1 MAKKVLDTKSGNPY
15 HNESSGQ
22 FTSPDDNGEEKKAM
36 ELMNLSENSK
46 ENNVERINFPHSMA
60 ANKVLLEANR
70 LAQQEEYE
78 EKGLEIGDTID
89 DCRRICDQLLTV
101 GKCTYSNELHI
112 DFANEFNQALF
123 DFKNDFGG
131 ILDSVIR
138 YGDDVLDTEK
148 ILEIRKKG
156 NENIDKLIKNLNIG
170 ERNIKVEKITSY
182 LNSLNDWQDAARGK
196 AKGNTLG
203 YTSLGS
209 VGFMEGFGS
218 ERYNMIKSLSQGG
231 FSEGYAQ
238 GSGLSVV
245 VFNTKN
251 YSNNSSFLNSNTK
264 FNFYPAYNKDDIIS
278 SFHYPNEKGYAYGTA
293 SHELGHRVDMVLCL
307 NHMSKEEIEKRTS
320 LLRNIRKAGTS
331 KYAFADFLET
341 AAEAFADVYSNKT
354 PTVKENLEYVNYMKT
369 MYKKYFNNGGE

>member
-36 ELMNLSENSK
+36 ELMNLSEKSK
-46 ENNVERINFPHSMA
+46 ENNVERINFPHSIA

-138 YGDDVLDTEK
+138 YGDDVLSREQ
-148 ILEIRKKG
+148 IVEIRKKG

-170 ERNIKVEKITSY
+170 ERNIETDRVLQYLDNLSY
-182 LNSLNDWQDAARGK
+182 GNRATWDK
-196 AKGNTLG
+196 ATGNTLG
-203 YTSLGS
+203 YTNLGS
-209 VGFMEGFGS
+209 VGLMEGVGS
-218 ERYNMIKSLSQGG
+218 ERYKMIKSLSQGG
-231 FSEGYAQ
+231 FSGYAE
-238 GSGLSVV
+238 GTGMSVV
-245 VFNTKN
+245 VFNTKS
-251 YSNNSSFLNSNTK
+251 YSNNSSFLTSNTK

-278 SFHYPNEKGYAYGTA
+278 SFHYPNEKGHAYGTA

-320 LLRNIRKAGTS
+320 LLRDIRKAGTS
-331 KYAFADFLET
+331 KYAFTDFLET